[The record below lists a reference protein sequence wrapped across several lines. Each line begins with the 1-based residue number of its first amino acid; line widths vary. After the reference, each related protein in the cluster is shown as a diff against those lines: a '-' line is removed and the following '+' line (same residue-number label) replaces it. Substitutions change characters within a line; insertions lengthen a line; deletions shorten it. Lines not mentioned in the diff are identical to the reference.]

1 MVPDQYKCYDAPYGA
16 VGLISDLIS
25 IYMIITVPFV
35 INLVNAIRCLGAGR
49 WPLGLIAVGKSVLG
63 LLWGWFVLATAPD
76 PTKTMQSS
84 GNADAGGGNDINT
97 EDASVG
103 TAGVGQEEVITGNP
117 SYREAAVQVGDGWAQ
132 MVGEYLPS
140 YSVVDPSIMLHDLS
154 RADSQPS
161 PSASD
166 IESAF
171 HPTISIDIGHE
182 DLDAESSHDQSSC
195 APEEVAADNLLSSTD
210 PAHSSPEISS
220 ETAQTLAE
228 HDFIP
233 QEAADGEAS
242 EPLLS
247 KSTKPNGKPNIID
260 GIKFAILNISLTS
273 SILASSI
280 FLAVQSVRSGIG
292 SPRIIGVGF
301 LIVFLAY
308 FSLISA
314 TTSFRVWKS
323 LKTDRNLRK
332 AFEKANWQVY
342 VSLTIASLEL
352 LSILYC
358 DLILGIVAGQASGV
372 GFWG

>member
-1 MVPDQYKCYDAPYGA
+1 MVPDPYKCYDAPYGA

-25 IYMIITVPFV
+25 IYMVVCLLAGRTPLYPKRSFRPANIDFFGLLCFFWITVPFV

-49 WPLGLIAVGKSVLG
+49 WPLGLIAVGKTVLG
-63 LLWGWFVLATAPD
+63 LIWGSLIWGTFVLAAAPD
-76 PTKTMQSS
+76 PTQMMQSS
-84 GNADAGGGNDINT
+84 GNGDAGGGNDANT

-103 TAGVGQEEVITGNP
+103 IAGVGREEVTRGNR

-140 YSVVDPSIMLHDLS
+140 YSVVDPSIMLYDLS
-154 RADSQPS
+154 RADGQPS
-161 PSASD
+161 PLASD
-166 IESAF
+166 IESAC
-171 HPTISIDIGHE
+171 HPTISINIGHE
-182 DLDAESSHDQSSC
+182 DLDAESSHDQSSY

-247 KSTKPNGKPNIID
+247 TSTNPNGKSNIVGPIML
-260 GIKFAILNISLTS
+260 AIVNISLTS

-280 FLAVQSVRSGIG
+280 YLAVQSVRSGIG
-292 SPRIIGVGF
+292 SPSNHWGWISYRI
-301 LIVFLAY
+301 LSVFFFNFCHDKL
-308 FSLISA
+308 FGME
-314 TTSFRVWKS
+314 VVE
-323 LKTDRNLRK
+323 DGQE
-332 AFEKANWQVY
+332 FEK
-342 VSLTIASLEL
+342 
-352 LSILYC
+352 
-358 DLILGIVAGQASGV
+358 
-372 GFWG
+372 GFRES